1 MGTGHRYVAL
11 TVGSRA
17 LGAFEPRQVR
27 KEAALRTPSQVPRYR
42 PTRAGGG
49 GTTQGHLH
57 DDGARDRALLPA
69 SVAARPSASSL
80 TRPVGWGPL
89 VKRRPSEADE
99 TIG

>member
-57 DDGARDRALLPA
+57 DDGARDRAFFRA
-69 SVAARPSASSL
+69 RRCRAVRFVATGR
-80 TRPVGWGPL
+80 
-89 VKRRPSEADE
+89 
-99 TIG
+99 

>member
-27 KEAALRTPSQVPRYR
+27 KEAALRTPSQVPRHR

-49 GTTQGHLH
+49 GTTRDRLH
-57 DDGARDRALLPA
+57 DDGARDRALTFGYPG
-69 SVAARPSASSL
+69 ARVRWCLRQA
-80 TRPVGWGPL
+80 
-89 VKRRPSEADE
+89 EALR
-99 TIG
+99 GR